1 MANDFE
7 VRVGVSVDESELKEL
22 EKRLLDLKNNK
33 GKIDVDVDTEGGQQK
48 VKALYNA
55 LQKTFKN
62 LKISPTLDTSS
73 VRNVISEVTR
83 LMNQMNRISS
93 TGIDPSMFLT
103 GSEKTLRQIS
113 ETFRRIPDQ
122 ALQALKDAQAG
133 AALSLGDYIGNDSIK
148 AEVKDFISNLK
159 SLNSSSETYF
169 DDIISTANRFKL
181 NMSSILKEVSTDIT
195 QTSNKFTNLEQTE
208 SGYKIEQNRDK
219 IRENATVDFAD
230 GQAPVSAEAI
240 DKATAA
246 MIEFNNAGE
255 KTQNTIKEIDA
266 SFEVMEGAADVFQ
279 KAFNKEQQFQIYNVI
294 KNELDKVG
302 VALDD
307 SERDLSEYINSVKA
321 RFDQAGK
328 LISAS
333 ISASIKGADIS
344 AVFSPLESQIFGKD
358 GLKLSGASIVT
369 SQTKAL
375 QNLQKEYNTIIAL
388 QKELYRSPENAD
400 IINRQ
405 LSEHREAA
413 EAIKEQIKN
422 QEELNRVTQEYEDKI
437 QKIENSQQKRT
448 QDQQDANYI
457 KNVSQALNTLEQLQS
472 KINSLQNNGK
482 LNTNQ
487 IEGYKQ
493 QIQEIISAFQEL
505 GITYDSVTNKFS
517 FDTLNTN
524 GLLNSAESIDKL
536 INKLKEF
543 QVATANTENKQ
554 LDFVDNQKVE
564 NAIQLLEQLKKKQLE
579 LEKAQSSN
587 ASSSYIDAL
596 VQDINRLEQELEQA
610 KQEMLS
616 FNQAVGESDNYQTAF
631 SNAINDSATAMA
643 KLESSAQRAQS
654 STSDL
659 SNGFDGV
666 ISRCASMAASFAIFD
681 QLQNALY
688 SSVDAVK
695 ELDSAMTSLQ
705 MVTEQSDE
713 SIQNMM
719 NGYAD
724 MANELGVTLKT
735 VAEGSEEWL
744 RQGFSTDQTEE
755 LLKASTML
763 STIGDMGA
771 DEASEALTAVLNG
784 FNMQSSAAMEVVD
797 TLNALDL
804 AYATSSQELA
814 TGMQRV
820 ASVAESAGVEFQ
832 DLASIMTV
840 VSSTTRLSAE
850 TVGNGL
856 KSLFS
861 RLQNI
866 KVGKYVD
873 DLNQPLNDVEKTLN
887 SLGIALR
894 NSAEDWRDPKH
905 TWGMVA

>member
-169 DDIISTANRFKL
+169 DDIVSTANRFKL

-266 SFEVMEGAADVFQ
+266 SFEVMEGAVDVFQ

-302 VALDD
+302 VALDN

-448 QDQQDANYI
+448 QDQQDANYL

-631 SNAINDSATAMA
+631 SNAINDSAIAMA

>member
-33 GKIDVDVDTEGGQQK
+33 GKIDVDVNTEGGQQK

-55 LQKTFKN
+55 LQRTFKN

-169 DDIISTANRFKL
+169 DDIVSTANRFKL

-230 GQAPVSAEAI
+230 GQTPVSAEEI

-266 SFEVMEGAADVFQ
+266 SFEVMEGAVDVFQ

-302 VALDD
+302 VALND

-321 RFDQAGK
+321 KFDQAGK

-333 ISASIKGADIS
+333 ISASVKGADIS
-344 AVFSPLESQIFGKD
+344 AVFSPLDSQIFGKD
-358 GLKLSGASIVT
+358 GLELSSASIVT

-375 QNLQKEYNTIIAL
+375 QSLQKEYNTIIAL

-400 IINRQ
+400 VINRQ

-437 QKIENSQQKRT
+437 QKIEKSQQKRT
-448 QDQQDANYI
+448 QDQQDASYL

-482 LNTNQ
+482 LNINQ

-493 QIQEIISAFQEL
+493 QIQEIINAFQEL

-554 LDFVDNQKVE
+554 LDFIDNQKVE
-564 NAIQLLEQLKKKQLE
+564 NAVQLLEQLKKKKLE
-579 LEKAQSSN
+579 LEKAQLSN

-596 VQDINRLEQELEQA
+596 IQDINRLEQELEQA

-688 SSVDAVK
+688 SSVDAVR
-695 ELDSAMTSLQ
+695 ELDSAMTELQ
-705 MVTEQSDE
+705 MVTEQSDT

-719 NGYAD
+719 SGYAD
-724 MANELGVTLKT
+724 MANELGVTLQT
-735 VAEGSEEWL
+735 VAEGSSEWL
-744 RQGFSTDQTEE
+744 RQGFSTEQTNE
-755 LLKASTML
+755 LLRASTML
-763 STIGDMGA
+763 ATVGNMEAAEST
-771 DEASEALTAVLNG
+771 EALTATLNG
-784 FNMQSSAAMEVVD
+784 FNLAASDAMAVVD
-797 TLNALDL
+797 ILNALDL
-804 AYATSSQELA
+804 KK
-814 TGMQRV
+814 
-820 ASVAESAGVEFQ
+820 F
-832 DLASIMTV
+832 
-840 VSSTTRLSAE
+840 
-850 TVGNGL
+850 
-856 KSLFS
+856 K
-861 RLQNI
+861 
-866 KVGKYVD
+866 
-873 DLNQPLNDVEKTLN
+873 
-887 SLGIALR
+887 
-894 NSAEDWRDPKH
+894 
-905 TWGMVA
+905 

>member
-33 GKIDVDVDTEGGQQK
+33 GKIDIDVDTEGGQQK

-133 AALSLGDYIGNDSIK
+133 AALSLGDYISNDSIK
-148 AEVKDFISNLK
+148 AEVKGFISNLK

-181 NMSSILKEVSTDIT
+181 NMSSILREVSTDIT

-208 SGYKIEQNRDK
+208 SGYKIEQNRNK

-230 GQAPVSAEAI
+230 GQTPVSAEEI

-266 SFEVMEGAADVFQ
+266 SFEVMEGAVDVFQ

-321 RFDQAGK
+321 KFDQAGK

-344 AVFSPLESQIFGKD
+344 AVFSPLDSQIFGKD

-388 QKELYRSPENAD
+388 QKELYRSSENAD

-405 LSEHREAA
+405 LSEHRESA

-448 QDQQDANYI
+448 QDQQDANYL

-554 LDFVDNQKVE
+554 LDFIDNQKVQE
-564 NAIQLLEQLKKKQLE
+564 AIQLLEQLQKKKLE
-579 LEKAQSSN
+579 LEKAQLSG

-596 VQDINRLEQELEQA
+596 IQDINRLEQELQQATQEQ
-610 KQEMLS
+610 LN
-616 FNQAVGESDNYQTAF
+616 FNKTVGQSDTYQSAFANSVNES
-631 SNAINDSATAMA
+631 AMA
-643 KLESSAQRAQS
+643 MEKLQSSAQQAQS

-705 MVTEQSDE
+705 MVTEQSDT

-719 NGYAD
+719 SGYAD

-744 RQGFSTDQTEE
+744 RQGFSTEQTEE

-763 STIGDMGA
+763 ATIGDMEAG
-771 DEASEALTAVLNG
+771 EASEALTAVLNG
-784 FNMQSSAAMEVVD
+784 FNMQSDAAMEVVD
-797 TLNALDL
+797 TLNALD
-804 AYATSSQELA
+804 SN
-814 TGMQRV
+814 
-820 ASVAESAGVEFQ
+820 EF
-832 DLASIMTV
+832 
-840 VSSTTRLSAE
+840 
-850 TVGNGL
+850 N
-856 KSLFS
+856 
-861 RLQNI
+861 
-866 KVGKYVD
+866 
-873 DLNQPLNDVEKTLN
+873 
-887 SLGIALR
+887 
-894 NSAEDWRDPKH
+894 
-905 TWGMVA
+905 

>member
-33 GKIDVDVDTEGGQQK
+33 GKIDVDVDTESGQQK

-169 DDIISTANRFKL
+169 DDIVSTANRFKL
-181 NMSSILKEVSTDIT
+181 NMSSILREVSTDIT

-448 QDQQDANYI
+448 QDQQDANYL

-695 ELDSAMTSLQ
+695 ELDAAMTELQ
-705 MVTEQSDE
+705 MVTEQSDT

-719 NGYAD
+719 SGYAD
-724 MANELGVTLKT
+724 MANELGVTLQT
-735 VAEGSEEWL
+735 VAEGSSEWL
-744 RQGFSTDQTEE
+744 RQGFSTEQTNE
-755 LLKASTML
+755 LLRASTML
-763 STIGDMGA
+763 ATVGNMGA

-797 TLNALDL
+797 TLNALD
-804 AYATSSQELA
+804 SK
-814 TGMQRV
+814 RV
-820 ASVAESAGVEFQ
+820 Q
-832 DLASIMTV
+832 
-840 VSSTTRLSAE
+840 
-850 TVGNGL
+850 L
-856 KSLFS
+856 KSL
-861 RLQNI
+861 
-866 KVGKYVD
+866 
-873 DLNQPLNDVEKTLN
+873 
-887 SLGIALR
+887 
-894 NSAEDWRDPKH
+894 
-905 TWGMVA
+905 

>member
-169 DDIISTANRFKL
+169 DDIVSTANRFKL

-266 SFEVMEGAADVFQ
+266 SFEVMEGAVDVFQ

-302 VALDD
+302 VALDN

-448 QDQQDANYI
+448 QDQQDANYL

>member
-122 ALQALKDAQAG
+122 ALQALKDAQTG

-148 AEVKDFISNLK
+148 AEVKGFISNLK

-169 DDIISTANRFKL
+169 DDIVSTANRFKL
-181 NMSSILKEVSTDIT
+181 NMSSILKEVSADIT

-230 GQAPVSAEAI
+230 GQIPVSAEEI

-266 SFEVMEGAADVFQ
+266 SFEVMEGAVDVFQ

-307 SERDLSEYINSVKA
+307 SEKDLSEYINSVKA

-344 AVFSPLESQIFGKD
+344 AVFSPLDSQIFGKD
-358 GLKLSGASIVT
+358 GLELSSASIVT

-375 QNLQKEYNTIIAL
+375 QSLKKEYNTIIAL

-437 QKIENSQQKRT
+437 QKIEDSQQKRT
-448 QDQQDANYI
+448 QDQQDANYL

-482 LNTNQ
+482 LNINQ

-493 QIQEIISAFQEL
+493 QIQEIINAFQEL

-543 QVATANTENKQ
+543 QVSTVNTENKQ
-554 LDFVDNQKVE
+554 LDFIDNQKVQE
-564 NAIQLLEQLKKKQLE
+564 AIQLLEQLKKKKLE
-579 LEKAQSSN
+579 LEKAQLNN

-596 VQDINRLEQELEQA
+596 IQDINRLEQELEQA

-616 FNQAVGESDNYQTAF
+616 FNQTVGQSDNYQTAF

-695 ELDSAMTSLQ
+695 ELDSAMTELQ
-705 MVTEQSDE
+705 MVTEQSDT

-719 NGYAD
+719 SGYAD
-724 MANELGVTLKT
+724 MANELGVTLQT
-735 VAEGSEEWL
+735 VAEGSSEWL
-744 RQGFSTDQTEE
+744 RQGFSTEQTNE
-755 LLKASTML
+755 LLRASTML
-763 STIGDMGA
+763 ATVGNMEAAEST
-771 DEASEALTAVLNG
+771 EALTATLNG
-784 FNMQSSAAMEVVD
+784 FNLAASDAMTVVD

-804 AYATSSQELA
+804 AYATSAEELA
-814 TGMQRV
+814 TALQRV
-820 ASVAESAGVEFQ
+820 SSVAQTAGVGFQ
-832 DLASIMTV
+832 DLASVLTV
-840 VSSTTRLSAE
+840 VSSNTRLSAE
-850 TVGNGL
+850 TIGNGL

-866 KVGKYVD
+866 KVGKYLSD
-873 DLNQPLNDVEKTLN
+873 EGRFCP
-887 SLGIALR
+887 
-894 NSAEDWRDPKH
+894 
-905 TWGMVA
+905 